1 MSPSEIKSRIDLL
14 NNQLEQLLQPN
25 KFTLNNLVVEITT
38 EIDKLQ
44 SQCSHKY
51 MNNFCI
57 YCYKMRDN
65 K

>member
-1 MSPSEIKSRIDLL
+1 MSPSEIKNRIDLL

-25 KFTLNNLVVEITT
+25 KFTLNNLIVEITT

-44 SQCSHKY
+44 SQCEHEY
-51 MNNFCI
+51 VNNFCI

>member
-14 NNQLEQLLQPN
+14 NSQLEQLLQPN
-25 KFTLNNLVVEITT
+25 KFTLNNLVVEITA
-38 EIDKLQ
+38 EIDNLQ
-44 SQCSHKY
+44 SQCEHEY
-51 MNNFCI
+51 VNNFCN

>member
-1 MSPSEIKSRIDLL
+1 MSPSEIKNRIDLL
-14 NNQLEQLLQPN
+14 NDQLEQLLQPN
-25 KFTLNNLVVEITT
+25 KFTLNNLVVEVTA

-44 SQCSHKY
+44 SQCEHEY
-51 MNNFCI
+51 VNNFCI

>member
-25 KFTLNNLVVEITT
+25 KFTLNNLVVEITA

-44 SQCSHKY
+44 SQCEHEY
-51 MNNFCI
+51 VNNFCI
-57 YCYKMRDN
+57 YCYKMRNN